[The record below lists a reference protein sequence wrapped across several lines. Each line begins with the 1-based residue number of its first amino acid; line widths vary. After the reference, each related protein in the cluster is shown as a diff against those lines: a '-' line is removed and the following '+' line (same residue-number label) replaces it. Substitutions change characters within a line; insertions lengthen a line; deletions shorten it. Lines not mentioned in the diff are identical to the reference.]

1 MTSHLSAVVS
11 FLCEAKRFT
20 TPGKRGSA
28 KVDKVG
34 IVVSKFVNAMPEI
47 ARSIEDRE
55 QKRYGIILRGAWPT
69 TGRKILDWE
78 IDAWGE
84 SGGDVMFKMSMWSR
98 EGGEEGQVWRINI
111 ADVDRTIPKFLRKF
125 LIPTIMSMKAKGKKV
140 KK

>member
-1 MTSHLSAVVS
+1 MTSTLSTVVS

-55 QKRYGIILRGAWPT
+55 QKRNGIILRGAWPT

-84 SGGDVMFKMSMWSR
+84 SGGDVIFKMSMWNKSGY
-98 EGGEEGQVWRINI
+98 EDGQSWRVTL
-111 ADVDRTIPKFLRKF
+111 ADVDRSVPKFLRKF
-125 LIPTIMSMKAKGKKV
+125 YVPTLLAVKTKGKE
-140 KK
+140 